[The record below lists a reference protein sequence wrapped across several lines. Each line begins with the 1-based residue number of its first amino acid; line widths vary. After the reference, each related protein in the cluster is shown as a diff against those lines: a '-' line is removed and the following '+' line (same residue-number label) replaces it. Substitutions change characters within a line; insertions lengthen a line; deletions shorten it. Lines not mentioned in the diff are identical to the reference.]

1 MRPIPLAFALEVLM
15 RASQD
20 RANIMEADI
29 MAPTCVTQMAIK
41 CTSCIVAMCSCPC
54 RQRSNGGCLR
64 HTDHGLFFACGQGY
78 NVLGKYLYI
87 NASIMLRQD

>member
-41 CTSCIVAMCSCPC
+41 CT
-54 RQRSNGGCLR
+54 
-64 HTDHGLFFACGQGY
+64 
-78 NVLGKYLYI
+78 
-87 NASIMLRQD
+87 